1 MALNVKE
8 NVLIM
13 DFIALLQVLMVFGLI
28 VHAALDNDNI
38 EIPEDVIREMV
49 LQAVD
54 EHDLPP
60 LTGKHTRA
68 SSAGQPKRRWMLL
81 KFIGKTVQQP

>member
-8 NVLIM
+8 NVLVT
-13 DFIALLQVLMVFGLI
+13 DFIAVLQVLMVFGLI
-28 VHAALDNDNI
+28 AHAALDEDDI
-38 EIPEDVIREMV
+38 EIPQDVIRDMV
-49 LQAVD
+49 LEVVD